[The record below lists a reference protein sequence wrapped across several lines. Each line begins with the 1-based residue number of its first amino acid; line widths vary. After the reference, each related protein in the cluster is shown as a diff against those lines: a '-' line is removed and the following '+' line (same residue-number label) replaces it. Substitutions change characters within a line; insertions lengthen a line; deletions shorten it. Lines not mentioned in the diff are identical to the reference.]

1 MVIADKRSEP
11 ARTDRAKS
19 IARRMTGFCSRTR
32 SNPGFGADAV
42 LVGGVGPMNQDIM
55 RVVHDQKGTIQSTHI
70 LSLNDADASGGG
82 GQSARCCPLIVPP
95 RKAALALGRN
105 STVTE
110 QFAVRLH

>member
-1 MVIADKRSEP
+1 
-11 ARTDRAKS
+11 
-19 IARRMTGFCSRTR
+19 MTGFCSRTR

-82 GQSARCCPLIVPP
+82 AGRRAAAVDRSAPESGACSGPQQHRYGTVRSEGCTSLEPARLIRQQRAFSD
-95 RKAALALGRN
+95 RKSRP
-105 STVTE
+105 
-110 QFAVRLH
+110 